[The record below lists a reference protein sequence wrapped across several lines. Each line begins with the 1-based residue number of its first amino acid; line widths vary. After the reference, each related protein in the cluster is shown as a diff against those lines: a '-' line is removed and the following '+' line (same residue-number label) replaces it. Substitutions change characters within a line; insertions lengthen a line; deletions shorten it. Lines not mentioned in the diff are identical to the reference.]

1 MTEGATVNRRR
12 YCGEGAFDL
21 VGMVAALRTAGWVGP
36 WGVEILSDEHRAAPV
51 EAALPRAAD
60 SARNILEP
68 SQT

>member
-1 MTEGATVNRRR
+1 
-12 YCGEGAFDL
+12 
-21 VGMVAALRTAGWVGP
+21 MVAALRTAGWVGP
-36 WGVEILSDEHRAAPV
+36 WGVEILSDEHRAMTV